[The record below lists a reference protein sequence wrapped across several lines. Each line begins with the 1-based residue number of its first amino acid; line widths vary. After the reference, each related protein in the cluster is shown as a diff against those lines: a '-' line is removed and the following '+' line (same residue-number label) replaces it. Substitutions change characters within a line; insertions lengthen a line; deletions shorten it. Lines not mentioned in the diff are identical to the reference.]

1 MINFFVKNTIKKLA
15 IKVATDKNLRDK
27 IQEGAHKARE
37 LNSKG
42 ELLKTLGKAAG
53 RLKSKIK

>member
-1 MINFFVKNTIKKLA
+1 MLNFLLKKTIKRIA
-15 IKVATDKNLRDK
+15 VKVATDKSLRDK
-27 IQEGAHKARE
+27 LKTSVHKAHE